1 MNDVI
6 GAAGMVRGWAMLFHM
21 YLMWL
26 PALVLISVALVTL
39 IELLVPML
47 GLHLPLGQSHSRPG
61 EPSWR
66 AWESDPVI
74 DNPGSAQRIDVA
86 PLEASRSG
94 FECRR

>member
-26 PALVLISVALVTL
+26 PTLVLISVALVTL
-39 IELLVPML
+39 IELLVSML
-47 GLHLPLGQSHSRPG
+47 GLHLPLGQSHRRPG

-66 AWESDPVI
+66 PWGSGWAIND
-74 DNPGSAQRIDVA
+74 PGSAQPVAMTPHPELPARIQ
-86 PLEASRSG
+86 
-94 FECRR
+94 

>member
-39 IELLVPML
+39 IELLVSML
-47 GLHLPLGQSHSRPG
+47 GLHLPLREPHRRPG
-61 EPSWR
+61 EPSGR
-66 AWESDPVI
+66 AWRTGRVI
-74 DNPGSAQRIDVA
+74 SNPESAQPIAVTRHPELPARI
-86 PLEASRSG
+86 G
-94 FECRR
+94 